1 MVPPNA
7 AWGGDGAK
15 RYAMPHLKGEV
26 PAARAVG
33 FTDEESG
40 NLNLWFPDSCSVRRQ
55 QPGAGSA
62 CRQPVS
68 AGCGAHASSLPTT
81 KNPGT

>member
-1 MVPPNA
+1 MIKKQCGSPNA

-26 PAARAVG
+26 PAARAAG

-55 QPGAGSA
+55 HVAVGTAD
-62 CRQPVS
+62 
-68 AGCGAHASSLPTT
+68 PTT